1 MIAAVAVRGL
11 WELLADHRAQA
22 LTMCAFLAGNQSELE
37 FRMKK
42 KMKMFKVMDV
52 SAHVSQRCAL

>member
-37 FRMKK
+37 LRMKK
-42 KMKMFKVMDV
+42 KMKMFKIMDV
-52 SAHVSQRCAL
+52 SALV